1 MTEDRERPI
10 GADRDAAVADQPSD
24 RDDALEALRD
34 QLSEL
39 LAAQRRL
46 RGRDAGQR
54 RGGLSFP
61 QYRLVRELARAPGGE
76 LPASQL
82 AAAAELSPPTVTQM
96 LDQLAACGIVE
107 RTRSERDR
115 RVVTNRLTA
124 EGRRRLADKDAV
136 HAQKWRQ
143 TFAELD
149 RDELLAGAA
158 VLERLSRLYD
168 DL

>member
-1 MTEDRERPI
+1 MAPFRRI
-10 GADRDAAVADQPSD
+10 GRVRSPAMADPPADRDT
-24 RDDALEALRD
+24 ALDALRD

-46 RGRDAGQR
+46 RGRDAAQGR
-54 RGGLSFP
+54 AGLSFA
-61 QYRLVRELARAPGGE
+61 QFRLVRELGRAEGGE

-96 LDQLAACGIVE
+96 LDQLAAAGLVE

-115 RVVTNRLTA
+115 RVVTNRLTR
-124 EGRRRLADKDAV
+124 EGRRALADKEAQ
-136 HAQKWRQ
+136 HARKWREA
-143 TFAELD
+143 FADLD
-149 RDELLAGAA
+149 GDTLVAGSA
-158 VLERLSRLYD
+158 VLARLRRLYD

>member
-1 MTEDRERPI
+1 MTDDRE
-10 GADRDAAVADQPSD
+10 AAL
-24 RDDALEALRD
+24 DALKARF
-34 QLSEL
+34 SEL

-46 RGRDAGQR
+46 RGRDAGQAK
-54 RGGLSFP
+54 GSLSFP
-61 QYRLVRELARAPGGE
+61 QYRLLRELARAPGGE
-76 LPASQL
+76 LAASQL

-96 LDQLAACGIVE
+96 LDQLASCGVVE

-124 EGRRRLADKDAV
+124 EGRRRLEAKDAD
-136 HAQKWRQ
+136 HALKWRE

-158 VLERLSRLYD
+158 VIERLRQLYD

>member
-1 MTEDRERPI
+1 MTDPTH
-10 GADRDAAVADQPSD
+10 DRDAAL
-24 RDDALEALRD
+24 DALRG

-46 RGRDAGQR
+46 RGRDAAQAK
-54 RGGLSFP
+54 GGLSFS
-61 QYRLVRELARAPGGE
+61 QFRLVRELGRAEGGS

-96 LDQLAACGIVE
+96 LDQLAAAGLVE
-107 RTRSERDR
+107 RTRSESDR

-124 EGRRRLADKDAV
+124 EGRRVLAEKDAR
-136 HAQKWRQ
+136 HAQKWRDA
-143 TFAELD
+143 FAELD
-149 RDELLAGAA
+149 RDALIAGSA
-158 VLERLSRLYD
+158 VLARLRRLYD

>member
-1 MTEDRERPI
+1 MTD
-10 GADRDAAVADQPSD
+10 DRDAAL
-24 RDDALEALRD
+24 DALKGR
-34 QLSEL
+34 LSEL

-54 RGGLSFP
+54 REGGLSFA
-61 QYRLVRELARAPGGE
+61 QYRLVRELARAPDGE
-76 LPASQL
+76 LAASQL

-96 LDQLAACGIVE
+96 LDQLASCGVVE

-115 RVVTNRLTA
+115 RVVTNRLTD
-124 EGRRRLADKDAV
+124 EGRRRLDEKEAL
-136 HAQKWRQ
+136 HAQKWRE
-143 TFAELD
+143 TFAALD

>member
-1 MTEDRERPI
+1 MADDRE
-10 GADRDAAVADQPSD
+10 AAL
-24 RDDALEALRD
+24 DALKD

-54 RGGLSFP
+54 RGGLSYP

-96 LDQLAACGIVE
+96 LDQLASCGIVE

-115 RVVTNRLTA
+115 RVVTNRLTD
-124 EGRRRLADKDAV
+124 EGRRRLADKDAL
-136 HAQKWRQ
+136 HMEKWRA

-149 RDELLAGAA
+149 RDELLAGVA
-158 VLERLSRLYD
+158 VLERLGRLYD

>member
-1 MTEDRERPI
+1 MIDDRET
-10 GADRDAAVADQPSD
+10 AL
-24 RDDALEALRD
+24 DALKD

-54 RGGLSFP
+54 RGGGLSFP

-115 RVVTNRLTA
+115 RVVTNRLTD
-124 EGRRRLADKDAV
+124 EGRRRLTDKDAA
-136 HAQKWRQ
+136 HAEKWRA

>member
-1 MTEDRERPI
+1 MTD
-10 GADRDAAVADQPSD
+10 DRDAAL
-24 RDDALEALRD
+24 DALKD
-34 QLSEL
+34 KLSEL

-54 RGGLSFP
+54 RDGLSFP

-96 LDQLAACGIVE
+96 LDQLAACGVVE

-115 RVVTNRLTA
+115 RVVTNRLTD
-124 EGRRRLADKDAV
+124 EGRRRLDAKEEL
-136 HAQKWRQ
+136 HAKKWRQ

>member
-1 MTEDRERPI
+1 MGD
-10 GADRDAAVADQPSD
+10 DRDAAL
-24 RDDALEALRD
+24 DALKD

-54 RGGLSFP
+54 GGALSYP
-61 QYRLVRELARAPGGE
+61 QYRLVRELARAGGE
-76 LPASQL
+76 GMAATQL

-96 LDQLAACGIVE
+96 LDQLAACDVVE

-124 EGRRRLADKDAV
+124 TGRRLLAEKDALHADK
-136 HAQKWRQ
+136 WRAA
-143 TFAELD
+143 FADLD
-149 RDELLAGAA
+149 RDALLAGVA
-158 VLERLSRLYD
+158 VLERLGHLYD

>member
-1 MTEDRERPI
+1 MTD
-10 GADRDAAVADQPSD
+10 DRDAAL
-24 RDDALEALRD
+24 DALKD

-54 RGGLSFP
+54 KGGLSFP

-76 LPASQL
+76 LAASQL

-115 RVVTNRLTA
+115 RVVTNRLTD
-124 EGRRRLADKDAV
+124 EGRRRLEEKDAA
-136 HAQKWRQ
+136 HAQKWRE
-143 TFAELD
+143 TFAALD